1 MSEFGTGL
9 KRAGFRELAERD
21 RQRTNSWGQ
30 RTTARRLDIYTFG
43 LRRVKGRKREFLIV
57 LRWQAHTEKRD
68 KRQSIVAT
76 QLLRSQ
82 PKYIYQGL
90 SALLVP
96 FWVIGS
102 DPWTGARGRGGSRW

>member
-43 LRRVKGRKREFLIV
+43 LTQKSETKG
-57 LRWQAHTEKRD
+57 
-68 KRQSIVAT
+68 SP
-76 QLLRSQ
+76 LLQRN
-82 PKYIYQGL
+82 Y
-90 SALLVP
+90 
-96 FWVIGS
+96 
-102 DPWTGARGRGGSRW
+102 